1 MGSFITLCQPSICS
15 GRLLSH
21 SQATSSPHPVASQW
35 AASPAVAICRR
46 TGQLRACWQIL
57 GLLCAMRVHKVWCV
71 SVCLICGLRSACL
84 AGRCGFVQSLWR
96 LCSAASSGTPQLCAL
111 QARKAGEANE
121 EDFLR
126 LAAEDAELSRARERL
141 TLKHRNSSRWARRA
155 LRRGVDVM
163 DPGTKAALEEQL
175 RLGEQLRR
183 KVGRGPTAE
192 PVHQASKHSRTT

>member
-1 MGSFITLCQPSICS
+1 MQHHLKP
-15 GRLLSH
+15 LSC
-21 SQATSSPHPVASQW
+21 T
-35 AASPAVAICRR
+35 
-46 TGQLRACWQIL
+46 
-57 GLLCAMRVHKVWCV
+57 
-71 SVCLICGLRSACL
+71 
-84 AGRCGFVQSLWR
+84 
-96 LCSAASSGTPQLCAL
+96 L
-111 QARKAGEANE
+111 QARNAGEANE

-183 KVGRGPTAE
+183 KVGMGS
-192 PVHQASKHSRTT
+192 QASKHSGTS

>member
-1 MGSFITLCQPSICS
+1 MI
-15 GRLLSH
+15 
-21 SQATSSPHPVASQW
+21 
-35 AASPAVAICRR
+35 
-46 TGQLRACWQIL
+46 
-57 GLLCAMRVHKVWCV
+57 WCV
-71 SVCLICGLRSACL
+71 SVCLTSNLRSAGL
-84 AGRCGFVQSLWR
+84 AGRCR
-96 LCSAASSGTPQLCAL
+96 LCADSAVQHHLNTLSCAL

-183 KVGRGPTAE
+183 KVGMGGPIE
-192 PVHQASKHSRTT
+192 PADQDSKLSDTS